1 MAIVLVYLIDT
12 VNWYFIAA
20 WGVGYG
26 ELTTAALP
34 GSSTGRLRLLVMGG
48 KWRDTSTSPVN
59 KLTSFSLP
67 PRSPTQVVLIPT
79 WILLIL
85 FLISIIV
92 YSCVRCCMFKL
103 EENPQEV
110 KVRRP
115 LVTILI
121 VCLFVI
127 AFSFLL
133 FLVSSFHPDPV
144 IWMGGWSWPDW
155 SLWNLEYWRPLPHA
169 CL

>member
-1 MAIVLVYLIDT
+1 VKKLFT
-12 VNWYFIAA
+12 
-20 WGVGYG
+20 
-26 ELTTAALP
+26 
-34 GSSTGRLRLLVMGG
+34 RL
-48 KWRDTSTSPVN
+48 VN
-59 KLTSFSLP
+59 KLISLLLSLSLSLSLSP
-67 PRSPTQVVLIPT
+67 LHLPTQVVLIPT

-110 KVRRP
+110 KIRRP
-115 LVTILI
+115 LVTVLI

-133 FLVSSFHPDPV
+133 FLVSS
-144 IWMGGWSWPDW
+144 
-155 SLWNLEYWRPLPHA
+155 NPHTTVTRF
-169 CL
+169 CGLGMVTTITTCI

>member
-1 MAIVLVYLIDT
+1 M
-12 VNWYFIAA
+12 
-20 WGVGYG
+20 
-26 ELTTAALP
+26 
-34 GSSTGRLRLLVMGG
+34 
-48 KWRDTSTSPVN
+48 N
-59 KLTSFSLP
+59 KLTSLSLSP
-67 PRSPTQVVLIPT
+67 HSPTQVVLIPT

-110 KVRRP
+110 KVKRP
-115 LVTILI
+115 LVTVLI

-133 FLVSSFHPDPV
+133 FLVSSFHPNPVPSNLGWVGGVGQTDPFRT
-144 IWMGGWSWPDW
+144 
-155 SLWNLEYWRPLPHA
+155 WNIDDHYRMYICRLERKLITQTMKI
-169 CL
+169 

>member
-1 MAIVLVYLIDT
+1 MRKLFT
-12 VNWYFIAA
+12 
-20 WGVGYG
+20 
-26 ELTTAALP
+26 
-34 GSSTGRLRLLVMGG
+34 RL
-48 KWRDTSTSPVN
+48 VN
-59 KLTSFSLP
+59 KLITLSLSP
-67 PRSPTQVVLIPT
+67 PPLSPLHLPTQVVLIPT

-110 KVRRP
+110 KIRRP
-115 LVTILI
+115 LVTVLI

-133 FLVSSFHPDPV
+133 FLVSSDLLYP
-144 IWMGGWSWPDW
+144 W
-155 SLWNLEYWRPLPHA
+155 
-169 CL
+169 